1 MDSSLHKKQK
11 MNEEKDLTGLEDAA
25 DVEPVK
31 IVSFQLSTRNIIHNN
46 EVAFKGF
53 EVECKYFSPCSGSV
67 RRRCNLALQHI
78 QGNDG
83 EARKTK
89 NIKFKS
95 KSR

>member
-46 EVAFKGF
+46 EICCFQRF
-53 EVECKYFSPCSGSV
+53 
-67 RRRCNLALQHI
+67 
-78 QGNDG
+78 
-83 EARKTK
+83 
-89 NIKFKS
+89 
-95 KSR
+95 